1 MPAPGRAAG
10 HSRAP
15 ILLGTLR
22 MLAVFACMAASA
34 WAEESIELT
43 GMVRDFEELKE
54 KQATGGH
61 PDFNPNWDP
70 QGWSNWGCFDN
81 PAAAKGAVANAPA
94 ASAANPDNLPGL
106 VPYDR
111 DEVGPVLNPSF
122 QAPPNCFRSR
132 FADWYATRSPDINR
146 SFFLD
151 LKFVKEG
158 EVYKYDNPAFFPLD
172 DSKLG
177 ALRPQVPSVTTTF
190 GHRQTGTQD
199 GVDLATH
206 NFGFTFEFHAKFAYR
221 KGKGQRFDFRGDDD
235 VWVFINDRLVIDLGG
250 LHPAEYAAV
259 DLDTLGLTDG
269 KAYFL
274 DFFFA
279 ERRISS
285 SRLTITTSL
294 ELKNSD
300 KPVDPIPVRAVEGWL
315 YDVDGNGIADRA
327 EIAFDKQ
334 PDKTPTA
341 FELNLAGETAK
352 GGWDVTAIPALP
364 AKVALNRPSGFFS
377 KPVTGWNEN
386 EPANLGK
393 AFNEPATGLVEGTFP
408 MHDRIGP
415 VIDKAWK
422 IILDTSLNQVPKPQ
436 IQIRFSEP
444 VTVGSPAA
452 LKFLDEKGVEKRVDF
467 LDVVPDSSRGGLSV
481 SWSFSI
487 APGSPNVPGIG
498 WKVAIAEVAQ
508 VKDGSANPSH
518 PANPWRPIE
527 AKLPTIIIGD
537 LRAEKGKPNAT
548 LPIPAGVTNPF
559 VLLTSKQIPGAE
571 LDYVPLH
578 PETAGGW
585 ISGNTSGGANPGLEV
600 FDFKLSHPARISLTI
615 FDNLGQF
622 VNNTEIEVTREDL
635 QSGKLAR
642 DPVTRAYLLRLGW
655 LPVSRDGNRI
665 STGAYILRAQFK
677 YGLDARDYVERGSQ
691 IKVSRFGYVRVTGL
705 RGLGLP

>member
-1 MPAPGRAAG
+1 M
-10 HSRAP
+10 H
-15 ILLGTLR
+15 TVFVFR
-22 MLAVFACMAASA
+22 MLAALAFIAAA
-34 WAEESIELT
+34 GRAQESIELT
-43 GMVRDFEELKE
+43 GVVRDFEELKE
-54 KQATGGH
+54 KQAAGGH

-70 QGWSNWGCFDN
+70 QGWSNWGCFDK
-81 PAAAKGAVANAPA
+81 PEAAKGAIASAPA
-94 ASAANPDNLPGL
+94 SSGANPDNLPGL

-111 DEVGPVLNPSF
+111 DEVGPVLNPAF
-122 QAPPNCFRSR
+122 AAPPNCFRSR
-132 FADWYATRSPDINR
+132 FGEWYATRSPDINR
-146 SFFLD
+146 AFFLD
-151 LKFVKEG
+151 LKFAKEG

-190 GHRQTGTQD
+190 GHRQSGTQD
-199 GVDLATH
+199 GIDLTTH
-206 NFGFTFEFHAKFAYR
+206 NFGFTFEFHARFAYR

-300 KPVDPIPVRAVEGWL
+300 KPIDPIPVRAVEGWL
-315 YDVDGNGIADRA
+315 YDIDGNGIADKA

-334 PDKTPTA
+334 PDKPPTA

-352 GGWDVTAIPALP
+352 GGWDVTAVPG
-364 AKVALNRPSGFFS
+364 KVVLASPSGFFS
-377 KPVTGWNEN
+377 KPVTGWDEKD
-386 EPANLGK
+386 PSNLGK
-393 AFNEPATGLVEGTFP
+393 AFNEPATGLLEGTFP

-422 IILDTSLNQVPKPQ
+422 IFLDTSLTQVPKLQ
-436 IQIRFSEP
+436 IQVRFSEP
-444 VTVGSPAA
+444 VSVGSPAA
-452 LKFLDEKGVEKRVDF
+452 LKFLDKDGVEKRVDF
-467 LDVVPDSSRGGLSV
+467 LDASPDSVRDGLSV
-481 SWSFSI
+481 SWSFTI
-487 APGSPNVPGIG
+487 APGSPNVPGEG

-508 VKDGSANPSH
+508 VKDGTGNPAH

-527 AKLPTIIIGD
+527 VKLPAITIGD
-537 LRAEKGKPNAT
+537 LRAEKGKPFTTEAV
-548 LPIPAGVTNPF
+548 PIGVRNPF
-559 VLLTSKQIPGAE
+559 VLLTSKQVPGAE
-571 LDYVPLH
+571 PDYNPLH
-578 PETAGGW
+578 PETAEPW
-585 ISGNTSGGANPGLEV
+585 IVGNPSGLAVLG
-600 FDFKLSHPARISLTI
+600 FKLSHPAEVSLTV

-622 VNNTEIEVTREDL
+622 VNRTDFVVTREDL

-655 LPVSRDGNRI
+655 LPVSHDGNRI
-665 STGAYILRAQFK
+665 STGAYILRAHFQ
-677 YGLDARDYVERGSQ
+677 YGLDPRDYVERGSQ
-691 IKVSRFGYVRVTGL
+691 VKVSRFGYIRGTGM